1 MDDTMA
7 LMELSMLRRIFS
19 RLPGLAPVL
28 ACLLLC
34 ATQAAHAQ
42 GEPAQRLRIVGGL
55 ANLNQYKHH
64 EEPFWTKTL
73 PRVTSG
79 RATAEIVP
87 FDQAGLRGQ
96 EMLRLIQ
103 LGAVPFGTALLTL
116 VASEDP
122 ELGAVDLSGLSPDMA
137 ALRRNV
143 TAFRPHLVR
152 RLRERW
158 GIEALAVYVYPAQVI
173 FCTRAFGGLGDLTGR
188 RIRSSSTSQSDLI
201 EALGAIPVQTP
212 FAEVVPSLRSGAI
225 ECAVTGTMSGNTVG
239 LHEVTSHIHPM
250 AINWGVAVFGAN
262 SDAWKA
268 LPESLRNVLR
278 EELAGLEQRIWTEA
292 ERETSEGIACNTG
305 APSCRSGR
313 KGAMTAVPESAADA
327 KRLRELFTSVVL
339 PRWAGRC
346 GRRCETVWNATIG
359 PSAGVMTAA
368 GK

>member
-1 MDDTMA
+1 MA

-19 RLPGLAPVL
+19 RLPGLAPVVV
-28 ACLLLC
+28 CLLLC
-34 ATQAAHAQ
+34 AAQTTAHAQ
-42 GEPAQRLRIVGGL
+42 GEQAQRLRIVGGL
-55 ANLNQYKHH
+55 AGLNQYKHH

-73 PRVTSG
+73 PRVTGG

-143 TAFRPHLVR
+143 TAFRPHMIR

-158 GIEALAVYVYPAQVI
+158 GIEALAVYVYPAQVM
-173 FCTRAFGGLGDLTGR
+173 FCSKPFSRLDDLAGR

-201 EALGAIPVQTP
+201 EALGAIPVQMP

-225 ECAVTGTMSGNTVG
+225 ECAITGTMSGNTVG
-239 LHEVTSHIHPM
+239 LHEVTSHIHPL
-250 AINWGVAVFGAN
+250 AISWGLAVFGAN
-262 SDAWKA
+262 SGAWKA
-268 LPESLRNVLR
+268 LPESLRTVLR
-278 EELAGLEQRIWTEA
+278 GELAGLEQRIWTEA

-305 APSCRSGR
+305 APSCRAGR
-313 KGAMTAVPESAADA
+313 RGAMAEIPESPADA

-359 PSAGVMTAA
+359 PAAGVMTAA